1 MSSGYF
7 AGLLS
12 SSFMF
17 GRVISAYFWGIVAD
31 RCGRR
36 PVVLLSLASTGGL
49 AVAFGFSTTFLW
61 ALACRFL
68 LGLLNGMTV
77 IFPTLVSEI
86 CGKEHE
92 VVGLGAVTSE
102 PVACRRGTVPIP
114 DAS

>member
-1 MSSGYF
+1 ISSGYF

-12 SSFMF
+12 SSFMA
-17 GRVISAYFWGIVAD
+17 GRVISAYFWGIIAD

-36 PVVLLSLASTGGL
+36 PVVLFSLVSTGVL

-61 ALACRFL
+61 ALACRFS
-68 LGLLNGMTV
+68 LGLLNATTV

-92 VVGLGAVTSE
+92 VVGLGAVTGDSI
-102 PVACRRGTVPIP
+102 ACRRGT
-114 DAS
+114 